1 MAMRLCYQI
10 HRWVSLVCAL
20 FFLMLTLTGLPML
33 FRDELR
39 AWNTVNLPAAS
50 DPMPQREIWQA
61 LPEGFAAVAARFPSK
76 EIRAVTPNP
85 ADGTLYFLVQDKGSK
100 TTEHAH
106 MRMGGEQ
113 IMYDVRTGEVFNRKE
128 RAYRVQGI
136 ETMLRWAHLLHT
148 QLGTAGMAGK
158 HFLALMC
165 LLAILSMISG
175 LILYAP
181 MMKGLAFGTIRKN
194 ARRVLWS
201 DWHKYASAFALVWAI
216 VLCLSAV
223 FIAAYSAGSRNYH
236 RDAHVA
242 AMEARSS
249 YVPFGIPITP
259 EDALLRVQNAYPD
272 KNILT
277 MSLPERDHGHYTFHI
292 ADPPAK
298 PTNFV
303 LDEMV
308 FLPNDRGAEPL
319 LVPPPDWLRMTPI
332 FLNLHIHNHD
342 TIPLKIIWAAMLLL
356 TAAMIVTGCVLL
368 WTRKFN
374 AVYRNVPPVMRRIG
388 ASIWRAPVLIAV
400 LSVIGLFAPITGGIG
415 NIVGVLALGLPVVY
429 FFYSLVRMNHD
440 HRT

>member
-1 MAMRLCYQI
+1 
-10 HRWVSLVCAL
+10 
-20 FFLMLTLTGLPML
+20 
-33 FRDELR
+33 
-39 AWNTVNLPAAS
+39 
-50 DPMPQREIWQA
+50 
-61 LPEGFAAVAARFPSK
+61 
-76 EIRAVTPNP
+76 
-85 ADGTLYFLVQDKGSK
+85 
-100 TTEHAH
+100 
-106 MRMGGEQ
+106 MGGEQ
-113 IMYDVRTGEVFNRKE
+113 IMYDVRTGEIFNRKE
-128 RAYRVQGI
+128 RVYHVQGI

-175 LILYAP
+175 VILYAP

-201 DWHKYASAFALVWAI
+201 DWHKYVSAIALVWAL

-223 FIAAYSAGSRNYH
+223 FIASYSVGSRNYH
-236 RDAHVA
+236 RDAHIA
-242 AMEARSS
+242 AMEAFSS

-308 FLPNDRGAEPL
+308 FLPDDRGAEPL

-368 WTRKFN
+368 WTRKYN
-374 AVYRNVPPVMRRIG
+374 AVYPNAPKAVRRIG